1 MKVSLSVLL
10 LFSFSNVLFIF
21 LDVHHP
27 KNNNRFSPIS
37 VHLEVQ
43 CLEGKSK
50 ANHWSWIGL
59 FSEFFSKHPFP
70 HRLLF
75 LNFISSILQF
85 FKNFPSFSLSPSS
98 FTRSISL
105 PFSTIFQ
112 FYFYHRLTLW
122 FLNYAS
128 RRFKWFFSPESFSIF
143 FACFHPIRRPY
154 QPPTFSSFFQY
165 FFIMIWVFRLH
176 LFNFSLHLSII
187 FHNIQ
192 IFLFRHPF
200 NTFLF
205 SPTNFLTNF
214 SVSFLSIFI
223 QMQIKFFFF
232 SQNISSSNFF
242 PFNLFHL

>member
-1 MKVSLSVLL
+1 MLL

-27 KNNNRFSPIS
+27 ETITVS
-37 VHLEVQ
+37 
-43 CLEGKSK
+43 
-50 ANHWSWIGL
+50 
-59 FSEFFSKHPFP
+59 
-70 HRLLF
+70 LLF
-75 LNFISSILQF
+75 LFISRFNVWKGNQRQNVKVELVCSLNSSPNTHFLVVSSTLFFQF
-85 FKNFPSFSLSPSS
+85 FKIFASFSLSPSS

-112 FYFYHRLTLW
+112 FYFHLRLTLW

-128 RRFKWFFSPESFSIF
+128 RRFMWFFSPESFSIF
-143 FACFHPIRRPY
+143 FVCFHPIGRPY
-154 QPPTFSSFFQY
+154 QPPTFSSFLQY

-192 IFLFRHPF
+192 IFLFHLPL

-205 SPTNFLTNF
+205 FLRI
-214 SVSFLSIFI
+214 FLQIF
-223 QMQIKFFFF
+223 
-232 SQNISSSNFF
+232 
-242 PFNLFHL
+242 LFHFCQFLFKCK

>member
-1 MKVSLSVLL
+1 MSIIPKTITVS
-10 LFSFSNVLFIF
+10 
-21 LDVHHP
+21 
-27 KNNNRFSPIS
+27 
-37 VHLEVQ
+37 
-43 CLEGKSK
+43 
-50 ANHWSWIGL
+50 
-59 FSEFFSKHPFP
+59 
-70 HRLLF
+70 LLF
-75 LNFISSILQF
+75 LFISRFNVWKGNQRQIIEVELVCSLNSFPNTHFLIVSCSSTLFLQF

-112 FYFYHRLTLW
+112 FYFHLRLTLW
-122 FLNYAS
+122 FLNYTS
-128 RRFKWFFSPESFSIF
+128 RRFMWFFSPESFSIF
-143 FACFHPIRRPY
+143 FVCFHPIGRPY
-154 QPPTFSSFFQY
+154 QPPTFSSFLQY

-205 SPTNFLTNF
+205 SPTNFFTNF

-223 QMQIKFFFF
+223 QIQIKFSF
-232 SQNISSSNFF
+232 S
-242 PFNLFHL
+242 L